1 MMKIAIGKLV
11 AVAVLTGSSLVV
23 GVGATSAPAT
33 ADDTPT
39 ACQQLWDKLPAAM
52 QDDIRAAVQ
61 LPLRERRRA
70 LRAIRYA
77 ALNGGYGDEVQ
88 AWAEQVRQR
97 RIELW
102 QQFPD
107 QLKADILA
115 ARSLPLREQLRAIRA
130 IRYAALHGGYGDWVQ
145 KLTEKRREFIQGCP
159 GVVTPFVDSGLVVS

>member
-23 GVGATSAPAT
+23 GVAATSAPAA

-39 ACQQLWDKLPAAM
+39 ACQQLWDKLPTAM

-77 ALNGGYGDEVQ
+77 ALHGGYGDEVQ
-88 AWAEQVRQR
+88 AWAEKVRAH

-107 QLKADILA
+107 QLKADIRA
-115 ARSLPLREQLRAIRA
+115 ARALPLREQRRAMRTV
-130 IRYAALHGGYGDWVQ
+130 RDAALEGAYGDQVQ
-145 KLTEKRREFIQGCP
+145 HWAEKRREFVEGCP
-159 GVVTPFVDSGLVVS
+159 GVVTPFVDTGTAVS